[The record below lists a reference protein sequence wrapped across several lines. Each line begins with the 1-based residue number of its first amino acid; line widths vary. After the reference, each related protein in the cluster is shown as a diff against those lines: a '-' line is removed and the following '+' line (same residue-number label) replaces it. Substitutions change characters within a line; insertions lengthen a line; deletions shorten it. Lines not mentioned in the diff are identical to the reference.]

1 MARPLRTENN
11 KESDDQIDENEV
23 DALNKEIDELAKTID
38 DPETGLK
45 KQTKDTEESLE
56 ATSRIW
62 RPQTH
67 GETTIGSKQQGW

>member
-1 MARPLRTENN
+1 MESPLGQENN
-11 KESDDQIDENEV
+11 KESDDKIDENEI

-38 DPETGLK
+38 GPETGLK

-67 GETTIGSKQQGW
+67 GERSG